1 MNKMILTAAILAGVI
16 ALGGGGAIAA
26 GQIARSNA
34 IPEETALNFACV
46 DAGILPENVEHK
58 RTEFDF
64 EDGKFVYE
72 LEFIS
77 DGVKYEY
84 TLESATGRII
94 GKGSERIAAGS
105 VQQGADPAVG
115 KNAQAPSEPIGVD
128 KAKEIALEEAGLSA
142 ADVVFNKARLSRED
156 GRTVYD
162 IEFYIAGKAEYE
174 YEIDAY
180 SGAVLEKSYEE
191 LHPQGGQSE
200 PARPPVE
207 ESRDTGSQPAVDPP
221 TVPPVEESRDTGSQP
236 AVDPPTVPPVV
247 TPVVPD
253 GNSEADVSHGETRRE
268 MISVE
273 KAKVIALRIAGLS
286 AEDVTFEKVKLE
298 HDGGRLIYEVEFFV
312 YGGNE
317 YDCEI
322 DAYSGTVVA
331 VDIEPWDD

>member
-180 SGAVLEKSYEE
+180 SGAVLEKNYEE

-200 PARPPVE
+200 PAR
-207 ESRDTGSQPAVDPP
+207 
-221 TVPPVEESRDTGSQP
+221 PPVEESRDTGSQP

-273 KAKVIALRIAGLS
+273 KAKQLHIDPDTVRMFLRSLRH
-286 AEDVTFEKVKLE
+286 DE
-298 HDGGRLIYEVEFFV
+298 HDEYGYMAKLIKLFV
-312 YGGNE
+312 DKIYLCIG
-317 YDCEI
+317 
-322 DAYSGTVVA
+322 
-331 VDIEPWDD
+331 